1 MLLAIDSAT
10 RTIGLGLHDGSQV
23 LAEVTWIS
31 RGHHTQELAP
41 EIGLLLRRAGVTA
54 GALTAVAVAQG
65 PGSFNGLRIG
75 MAVAKGLALANRLP
89 LVGVP
94 TLDIVALG
102 QPLRDGNLL
111 ALIEAGRGRWAGL
124 WYKSDRRGWTPVG
137 EPRVLTWEQVLEQIE
152 APTHVC
158 GELGPRERESL
169 AANARVSVAAPSQC
183 VRRPGF
189 LAELAWGRLRGAK
202 PTEAADLTPIYLKTG
217 PEAEA

>member
-23 LAEVTWIS
+23 LAEVTWVS
-31 RGHHTQELAP
+31 RGHYTQELAP

-54 GALTAVAVAQG
+54 EALTAVAVAQG

-75 MAVAKGLALANRLP
+75 MALAKGLALANRLP

-94 TLDIVALG
+94 TLDILALA
-102 QPLRDGNLL
+102 QPVREGSLL

-124 WYKSDRRGWTPVG
+124 WYKSGRSGWAAEG
-137 EPRVLTWEQVLEQIE
+137 EARVLTWDEIVVQMEF
-152 APTHVC
+152 PTYVC

-169 AANARVSVAAPSQC
+169 AGNARVTVASPSQC
-183 VRRPGF
+183 LRRPGF
-189 LAELAWGRLRGAK
+189 LAELAWARLKAGK
-202 PTEAADLTPIYLKTG
+202 SADTAELTPIYLKTG
-217 PEAEA
+217 PEAAA